1 VVDRLALPTAQK
13 HRGRPF
19 KYSWLTILKCGLV
32 MVYYRLTSLRS
43 LERFLHQQPEIAL
56 ACGLPDDIPCYQTFR
71 RRFQALETP
80 AWTAAR
86 QLIQKLARRRWL
98 RWSLLVIDG
107 SLLAATGRPPREGK
121 RPRPPTD
128 PDASWGFSPSDGW
141 VWGYRLHGL
150 ISTGPATAPV
160 AWRTTTAKVH
170 ETTQVASLLRQTP
183 RWHGKRRG
191 WLVGDGGY
199 DSQHH
204 VTIAAKKRRRLVT
217 AMYIRRWGKRAMSP
231 ARKKRWRFVHSP
243 VGKRLLR
250 RRTAIERDWSQLK
263 HVFLL
268 DPLPVTRLPRVQVYV
283 SLVMVAY
290 LAAVAY
296 NGSMRRSLRAIKSL
310 VA

>member
-1 VVDRLALPTAQK
+1 MIDGLTLPAPK
-13 HRGRPF
+13 PRRGRPF

-43 LERFLHQQPEIAL
+43 LERFLHQHGLVAT
-56 ACGLPDDIPCYQTFR
+56 ACGLRDEIPGYQAFR
-71 RRFQALETP
+71 RRFQVLEQP
-80 AWTAAR
+80 LWAAAR
-86 QLIQKLARRRWL
+86 QLIQKLARRHWL

-107 SLLAATGRPPREGK
+107 SLLAAKGRPPRAGK

-128 PDASWGFSPSDGW
+128 PDASWGFSPSTGW

-150 ISTGPATAPV
+150 VTADRATAPV
-160 AWRTTTAKVH
+160 AWRTTTATGH
-170 ETTQVASLLRQTP
+170 ETQQVAPLLRQTP
-183 RWHGKRRG
+183 RWRGRRRG
-191 WLVGDGGY
+191 WLVGDGTY
-199 DSQHH
+199 DSEPL
-204 VTIAAKKRRRLVT
+204 VTLATRKRRRLVA
-217 AMYIRRWGKRAMSP
+217 AMYIRRWGKAAMSP
-231 ARKKRWRFVHSP
+231 ARKARWRFVHS
-243 VGKRLLR
+243 VQGKRLLR

-268 DPLPVTRLPRVQVYV
+268 DPLPVVGLARVQVYV